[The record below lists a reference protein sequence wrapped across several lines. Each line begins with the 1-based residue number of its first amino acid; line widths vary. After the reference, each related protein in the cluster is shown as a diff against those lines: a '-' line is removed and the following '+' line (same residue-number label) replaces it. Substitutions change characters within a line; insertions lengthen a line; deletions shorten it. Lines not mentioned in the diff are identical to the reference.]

1 MKFVIVTV
9 VAMLLAGCG
18 DTVVV
23 HGVKR
28 SNVNITTYA
37 VNGKPLECI
46 KMHKRLSCNWD
57 KYKKQRR

>member
-1 MKFVIVTV
+1 M
-9 VAMLLAGCG
+9 
-18 DTVVV
+18 VV

-46 KMHKRLSCNWD
+46 KMAKRLSCNWD
-57 KYKKQRR
+57 KYKKQEGKH